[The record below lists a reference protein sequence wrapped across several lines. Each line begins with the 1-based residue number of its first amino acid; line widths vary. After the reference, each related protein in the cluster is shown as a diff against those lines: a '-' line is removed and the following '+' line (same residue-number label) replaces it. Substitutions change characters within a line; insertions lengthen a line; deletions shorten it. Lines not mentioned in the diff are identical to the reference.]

1 MIPTEGD
8 YRIFCAAR
16 KARGHFIWRNLAAS
30 TTRGTVRYGACS
42 AGSFGA
48 PCDGALSDQVLFG
61 HASP

>member
-16 KARGHFIWRNLAAS
+16 KARGYFYLAAS
-30 TTRGTVRYGACS
+30 TTRGTVRYVACS

-48 PCDGALSDQVLFG
+48 PCDGALSDQTLFG